1 MINRRLSKTTL
12 FLFASGCLSFILSF
26 NSCGDNYPEHVIDGN
41 SINDVVLSVNSPDLE
56 IIQIRSSK
64 PMKGISDYYSF
75 GDHLFLVSADG
86 GTVYHV
92 QGDSVVSIL
101 DKKGRGREEYLRVQC
116 LAYSE
121 KDSILYVKDADSEKI
136 LKYQGVNN
144 KVIGVTMV
152 EESIYITGFNLVD
165 DNTLLA
171 MGSLETSD
179 YSSAKNGGL
188 FSISAVTGE
197 LLEEVMPLDYLS
209 YSFLFT
215 QDFVQCK
222 DGLVFQKPGAE
233 VNQIFLYKDGK
244 LTDLYDFS
252 YNKKWRI
259 PKKIFKKGFDDER
272 AKMEFAQYRGE
283 NDYCVGAYMP
293 MKVNDTL
300 YFWSAPIMIDADF
313 VRPVLNVCYDGK
325 INYYSN
331 YSIPGT
337 SLEVIPCFVWK
348 EKYASLIEGVADDYI
363 DDSAE
368 LSALGRQ
375 VLDILNKNNGNPIIM
390 LFKK

>member
-1 MINRRLSKTTL
+1 MINRIVLRATNSLLASTCLL
-12 FLFASGCLSFILSF
+12 FIMSFS
-26 NSCGDNYPEHVIDGN
+26 SCSDNYPEHVIDGT
-41 SINDVVLSVNSPDLE
+41 SINDVALSVNSPGLE
-56 IIQIRSSK
+56 IIQIKSSK
-64 PMKGISDYYSF
+64 PMKGISDYYAF
-75 GDHLFLVSADG
+75 GDHLFLVSSDC

-92 QGDSVVSIL
+92 LGDSVISVL
-101 DKKGRGREEYLRVQC
+101 ERKGRGREEYLRVQC

-121 KDSILYVKDADSEKI
+121 GDSILLVKDADSEKI

-144 KVIGVTMV
+144 KVVGVTYV
-152 EESIYITGFNLVD
+152 DESIYITGFNLVD

-171 MGSLETSD
+171 MGSMESTD
-179 YSSAKNGGL
+179 YSNTKNGGL
-188 FSISAVTGE
+188 FTISAVNGK
-197 LLEEVMPLDYLS
+197 LLEEVLPLDYLS
-209 YSFLFT
+209 YNFLFT

-233 VNQIFLYKDGK
+233 VNQIFLYKDGE

-283 NDYCVGAYMP
+283 NDHCIGAYMP
-293 MKVNDTL
+293 MKVKDTL
-300 YFWSAPIMIDADF
+300 YFWSAPIVIDADF
-313 VRPVLNVCYDGK
+313 VRPVLNVCCNGN
-325 INYYSN
+325 IEYYSN

-348 EKYASLIEGVADDYI
+348 EKYACLIEGVAEDYI

-368 LSALGRQ
+368 LSALGRKVLN
-375 VLDILNKNNGNPIIM
+375 VLDKNNGNPIIM